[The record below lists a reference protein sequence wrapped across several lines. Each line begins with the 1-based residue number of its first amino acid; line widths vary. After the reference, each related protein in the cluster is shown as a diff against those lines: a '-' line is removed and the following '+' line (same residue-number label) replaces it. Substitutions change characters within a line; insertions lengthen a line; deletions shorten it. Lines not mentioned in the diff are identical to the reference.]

1 MTLPKSLPNTA
12 HKSGPLLSSRE
23 EAVRFAEATDRLLE
37 RAQQDP
43 RVAEKFLRDIG
54 YYEIMDAQQAEAQ
67 EMASHEAASREA
79 NTAIRV
85 SAGDNSRKDDSR
97 AVTKHPRSTSSH
109 LSTRK

>member
-1 MTLPKSLPNTA
+1 MPKSLPNTA

-23 EAVRFAEATDRLLE
+23 EAVRFAEATDRFLE

-54 YYEIMDAQQAEAQ
+54 YYEIMEAQ
-67 EMASHEAASREA
+67 EAEAKEVASQEAASREA
-79 NTAIRV
+79 STMIFA
-85 SAGDNSRKDDSR
+85 SAGDNSPEDNSR